1 MARRNNNTSG
11 GGIFLLLL
19 VFGAIVYFIA
29 KWTIIIAVAIIVCSI
44 KFITWFVKLID
55 KKRNKN
61 NITKKPFKNAK
72 LNTNE
77 SLMPSIQ
84 LEKKKLGV
92 FDKNVYDEIFSIQI
106 RNRGELY
113 YYDNRIKD
121 YKENENMY
129 SCLVSGT
136 EDYKVSITLDEDD
149 MLVNSSCTCPY
160 YTEKNK
166 NCKHIYALLYK
177 VKCSENKDKILT
189 EIEYQISGIK
199 TMLKNAKDYLERN
212 KSHFSDAAINIFN
225 KYSEQYSKQLV
236 SIENSITEI
245 KLEDSLLNKLESLL
259 DISFE
264 LKQKV
269 RKTLSRESTRSK
281 YIQTTSNYSYENT
294 GDLSDTITEISIAS
308 MIDSHINN
316 QKDSYYNEKLE
327 KEMDN
332 YGLEEWQRDLVRK
345 GEYDPWNFE
354 EDGDFTEDDYYY
366 EDN

>member
-1 MARRNNNTSG
+1 MSRKGNNNASG
-11 GGIFLLLL
+11 GMLLLLL
-19 VFGAIVYFIA
+19 VFGAIAYFII
-29 KWTIIIAVAIIVCSI
+29 KWSIIITVVFIVASI

-55 KKRNKN
+55 KKRSKN

-72 LNTNE
+72 LNE
-77 SLMPSIQ
+77 SLMVPIQ
-84 LEKKKLGV
+84 LEKQKLGV
-92 FDKNVYDEIFSIQI
+92 FNKNIYDDFFSIQI

-113 YYDNRIKD
+113 YYDDRIKN

-129 SCLVSGT
+129 VCLVSGT

-149 MLVNSSCTCPY
+149 MLVSSSCTCPY

-177 VKCSENKDKILT
+177 VKCSENKDKILS
-189 EIEYQISGIK
+189 EIECQIRGIR

-212 KSHFSDAAINIFN
+212 KFHFSDASINIFN
-225 KYSEQYSKQLV
+225 KYSEQYGKQLV

-245 KLEDSLLNKLESLL
+245 KLEDSLLNKLETLL
-259 DISFE
+259 NISVE
-264 LKQKV
+264 LKQKIS
-269 RKTLSRESTRSK
+269 KTLSRESTRSK
-281 YIQTTSNYSYENT
+281 NVQIDNNYSDINT
-294 GDLSDTITEISIAS
+294 GDISDTITEMGIAS
-308 MIDSHINN
+308 MINDHINN
-316 QKDSYYNEKLE
+316 QKEGYYNEKLE

-354 EDGDFTEDDYYY
+354 EDGDLTEDDYYY
-366 EDN
+366 EDD